1 MEYLADDE
9 VVDTDIV
16 VVVVVV
22 VWYVFYVCY
31 SRTRVVDGKKVFVI
45 GHSGY
50 PKTGPVKSEV
60 DQNGGK

>member
-16 VVVVVV
+16 AV
-22 VWYVFYVCY
+22 VWLCGVCCMCVTPV
-31 SRTRVVDGKKVFVI
+31 RECVDGKKVFVI